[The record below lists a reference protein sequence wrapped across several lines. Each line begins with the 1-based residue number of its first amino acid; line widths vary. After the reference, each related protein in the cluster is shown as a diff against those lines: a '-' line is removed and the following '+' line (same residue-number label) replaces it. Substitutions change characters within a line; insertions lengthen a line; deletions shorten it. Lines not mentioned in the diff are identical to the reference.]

1 MKNSRFVRAIRRSR
15 GKDEN
20 PSLDISSL
28 IDVSFLLLIYF
39 LVTSTLNPTEADL
52 QLSMG
57 GKPGSGPGIDVP
69 TIELNDAGVVLF
81 EEEVLDSNID
91 QRELVMLLDRLKT
104 YSEANAIIDPDH
116 SAAVNLKISDS
127 AKSQRFIDVMN
138 CLAEVGISNVT
149 FVGAVE

>member
-1 MKNSRFVRAIRRSR
+1 MRNSRFVKALRRSK
-15 GKDEN
+15 GKDED

-57 GKPGSGPGIDVP
+57 RGSGPGPGIDVP

-116 SAAVNLKISDS
+116 SAAVLLKISDS

-149 FVGAVE
+149 FLELAE

>member
-1 MKNSRFVRAIRRSR
+1 MRNSRFAKALRRSR

-57 GKPGSGPGIDVP
+57 GGCGSSPGIDIP

-81 EEEVLDSNID
+81 EEEVLDINID

-104 YSEANAIIDPDH
+104 YSDAHAIIDPDL
-116 SAAVNLKISDS
+116 SVSVNLKISDS

-149 FVGAVE
+149 FLATVE